1 MKRIRRIAPLGIRQ
15 QLMLWY
21 SAVFAALLLL
31 SASLFYAR
39 FQATL
44 ASSLDTALQLQA
56 QQIAGDITP
65 KPDGTMTIQ
74 DATAELPGFDPRDQQ
89 QHLPPADVNL
99 GVLVRVLTVDG
110 QPFRTTPA
118 FHSLVVPPESITQPL
133 HGQPWQGNVTTINGQ
148 PVRLYSRTLTQ
159 DGKIFG
165 VVQVGTALAQVNTAL
180 SNVGTELLIISPLVL
195 ILGALVS
202 FWLASRAFAPM
213 KRVIQAARAI
223 KAGDLRQRVPLPRAQ
238 DEVYQLT
245 LTLNEM
251 IGSLEQTFMLQRRF
265 VAYASH
271 ELRTPVAVI
280 RSKTDLALLQVFNPE
295 DHVNIL
301 RAIHNEAERLGRLIS
316 DLLTLARADEGQI
329 YLERE
334 VVQLDQLVEAVTA
347 TVEPLA
353 AGYGVTLEVKATEPV
368 SVLGDEARLMQVV
381 MNLLENAIR
390 YTNPGGHIFVSVH
403 AKYTYAYLM
412 VRDMGIGI
420 APEHQ
425 PYLFDRFY
433 QVDAARKGAEGGN
446 SRLGLAIVD
455 WIVKAHGGS
464 IKVESQVGQGST
476 FTVLLPLNVAQEEQ
490 ML

>member
-1 MKRIRRIAPLGIRQ
+1 MKRIRRFFPLGIRQ

-21 SAVFAALLLL
+21 SAVFAVLLLL
-31 SASLFYAR
+31 AATLFYAR

-44 ASSLDTALQLQA
+44 ARSLDTALQLQA

-65 KPDGTMTIQ
+65 NTDGTMTIQ
-74 DATAELPGFDPRDQQ
+74 DATAELPGFDPRDHL

-118 FHSLVVPPESITQPL
+118 FTTLVVPAESVTQPL
-133 HGQPWQGNVTTINGQ
+133 HSQPWQGNVTTADGQ
-148 PVRLYSRTLTQ
+148 PVRLYSRALTQ

-165 VVQVGTALAQVNTAL
+165 IIQVGATLSLVNTIL
-180 SNVGTELLIISPLVL
+180 YDVGTELLLISPVPLV
-195 ILGALVS
+195 LGALVS

-251 IGSLEQTFMLQRRF
+251 IGSLEQTFVRQRRF
-265 VAYASH
+265 VADASH
-271 ELRTPVAVI
+271 ELRTPVTVI
-280 RSKTDLALLQVFNPE
+280 RSKTDLALLQVFAPE
-295 DHVNIL
+295 DYLSIFCT
-301 RAIHNEAERLGRLIS
+301 IHAEAERLGRLIS
-316 DLLTLARADEGQI
+316 DLLALARADEGQVH
-329 YLERE
+329 LERE
-334 VVQLDQLVEAVTA
+334 VVQLDLLVAAVAA

-353 AGYGVTLEVKATEPV
+353 AEHGVTLEVKTTEPV
-368 SVLGDEARLMQVV
+368 NVLGDESRLMQVV

-390 YTNPGGHIFVSVH
+390 YTNPGGHVFVAVH
-403 AKYTYAYLM
+403 AKHGQACLV
-412 VRDMGIGI
+412 VRDTGIGI

-433 QVDAARKGAEGGN
+433 QIDAARMGAEGGN
-446 SRLGLAIVD
+446 SGLGLAIVD

-464 IKVESQVGQGST
+464 IQVESQVGQGST
-476 FTVLLPLNVAQEEQ
+476 FTVLLPVH
-490 ML
+490 MIV

>member
-1 MKRIRRIAPLGIRQ
+1 MKRNRHIPSLGIRQ
-15 QLMLWY
+15 QLTLWY

-31 SASLFYAR
+31 SAALFYER

-44 ASSLDTALQLQA
+44 DGSLDTALQLQA

-65 KPDGTMTIQ
+65 NADGTMTIR
-74 DATAELPGFDPRDQQ
+74 DATAELPGFDPRDQLQ
-89 QHLPPADVNL
+89 QLPPADVNL

-118 FHSLVVPPESITQPL
+118 FRTLVVPIESVTQPL
-133 HGQPWQGNVTTINGQ
+133 HGQPWQGNVTTVNGQ

-159 DGKIFG
+159 DGRIFG
-165 VVQVGTALAQVNTAL
+165 VVQVGTALSQVNTAL
-180 SNVGTELLIISPLVL
+180 YDVGTGLLIISPVVLV
-195 ILGALVS
+195 LGALVS

-213 KRVIQAARAI
+213 KRVIRAARAI
-223 KAGDLRQRVPLPRAQ
+223 KAGDLRQRVPLPRAH

-251 IGSLEQTFMLQRRF
+251 LDSLEQTFVRQRRF
-265 VAYASH
+265 VADASH

-280 RSKTDLALLQVFNPE
+280 RSKTDLALLQVFPPE
-295 DHVNIL
+295 DYVGIF
-301 RAIHNEAERLGRLIS
+301 RAIHAEAERLGRLIR
-316 DLLTLARADEGQI
+316 DLLALARADEGQVR
-329 YLERE
+329 LERE
-334 VVQLDQLVEAVTA
+334 VVQLDLLVEAVTA

-353 AGYGVTLEVKATEPV
+353 AEQGVTLEVKMTEPV
-368 SVLGDEARLMQVV
+368 SVLGDEARLMQMV

-390 YTNPGGHIFVSVH
+390 YTNLGGHVLVTVH
-403 AKYTYAYLM
+403 AKHAQACLV
-412 VRDMGIGI
+412 VRDTGIGI

-433 QVDAARKGAEGGN
+433 QVDAARIGADGGN
-446 SRLGLAIVD
+446 SGLGLAIVD

-464 IKVESQVGQGST
+464 IQVESQIGQGSI
-476 FTVLLPLNVAQEEQ
+476 FTVLLPLHVAV
-490 ML
+490 

>member
-21 SAVFAALLLL
+21 SAVFAVLLLL
-31 SASLFYAR
+31 SAVLFYDR

-65 KPDGTMTIQ
+65 NIDGTMTIR
-74 DATAELPGFDPRDQQ
+74 DSTAELPGFDPLDHLQR
-89 QHLPPADVNL
+89 LPPADVNL
-99 GVLVRVLTVDG
+99 GVLVRVLTAEG
-110 QPFRTTPA
+110 QPFRTTLTFRTLIVPA
-118 FHSLVVPPESITQPL
+118 ESVTQPL
-133 HGQPWQGNVTTINGQ
+133 HGQPWQGNVTTADGQ
-148 PVRLYSRTLTQ
+148 PVRLYSRALTQ

-165 VVQVGTALAQVNTAL
+165 VVQVGTTLSLVNTIL
-180 SNVGTELLIISPLVL
+180 YTVGTELLIIFPVVLV
-195 ILGALVS
+195 LGALVS
-202 FWLASRAFAPM
+202 SWLASRAFAPM

-251 IGSLEQTFMLQRRF
+251 IDSLEQTFVRQRRF
-265 VAYASH
+265 VADASH

-280 RSKTDLALLQVFNPE
+280 RSKTDLALLQVFPPE
-295 DHVNIL
+295 DYVGIF
-301 RAIHNEAERLGRLIS
+301 RSIYAEAERLGRLIS
-316 DLLTLARADEGQI
+316 DLLALARADEGQTH
-329 YLERE
+329 LEQE
-334 VVQLDQLVEAVTA
+334 VVQLDQLVEAVA
-347 TVEPLA
+347 AIMEPLA
-353 AGYGVTLEVKATEPV
+353 AEREVTLAVKTTEPV

-390 YTNPGGHIFVSVH
+390 YTNPGGHVLITVQAKH
-403 AKYTYAYLM
+403 AQACLV
-412 VRDMGIGI
+412 VRDTGIGI

-433 QVDAARKGAEGGN
+433 QVDPARIGGEGGN
-446 SRLGLAIVD
+446 SGLGLAIVD

-464 IKVESQVGQGST
+464 IQVESQVGQGST
-476 FTVLLPLNVAQEEQ
+476 FTVLLPLHVA
-490 ML
+490 M

>member
-21 SAVFAALLLL
+21 SAVFAVLLLL
-31 SASLFYAR
+31 AATLFYAR

-65 KPDGTMTIQ
+65 NNDGTLTIQ
-74 DATAELPGFDPRDQQ
+74 DATAELPGFDQRDHQQ
-89 QHLPPADVNL
+89 LPPADVNL
-99 GVLVRVLTVDG
+99 GVLVRVLTSDG

-118 FHSLVVPPESITQPL
+118 FRTLLVPADSITQPL
-133 HGQPWQGNVTTINGQ
+133 HGQPWQSNVTTADGQ
-148 PVRLYSRTLTQ
+148 PVRLYSRALTQ

-165 VVQVGTALAQVNTAL
+165 IVQVGTSLSQVNTTL
-180 SNVGTELLIISPLVL
+180 SNVGTALLIISPFVLV
-195 ILGALVS
+195 LGALVS

-223 KAGDLRQRVPLPRAQ
+223 KAGDLRQRVPLPRAH

-251 IGSLEQTFMLQRRF
+251 IDSLEKTFVRQRRF
-265 VAYASH
+265 VADASH
-271 ELRTPVAVI
+271 ELRTPVTVI
-280 RSKTDLALLQVFNPE
+280 RSKTDLALLQVFPPE
-295 DHVNIL
+295 DYVGIF
-301 RAIHNEAERLGRLIS
+301 RVIHTEAERLGRLIN
-316 DLLTLARADEGQI
+316 DLLSLARADEGQVH
-329 YLERE
+329 LEHE
-334 VVQLDQLVEAVTA
+334 VVQLDLLTEAVAA
-347 TVEPLA
+347 TMEPLA
-353 AGYGVTLEVKATEPV
+353 AGRRVTLEVEATEPV

-390 YTNPGGHIFVSVH
+390 YTNPGGHVLIAIH
-403 AKYTYAYLM
+403 AKHTQACLV
-412 VRDMGIGI
+412 VRDTGIGI
-420 APEHQ
+420 APEYQ

-433 QVDAARKGAEGGN
+433 QVDVARIGAEGDN
-446 SRLGLAIVD
+446 SGLGLAIVD

-464 IKVESQVGQGST
+464 IHVESQVGQGST
-476 FTVLLPLNVAQEEQ
+476 FTVLLPLHVPK
-490 ML
+490 